1 MARTAAQARSG
12 SGRGAGPTALARPPT
27 SVLEGLRL
35 EDRPVDALIPY
46 ARNAR
51 THSAAQV
58 ALIAGSIREYGFAN
72 PVLVDGANGI
82 IAGHGR
88 VLAARQLG
96 LATVPVI
103 ELAHLS
109 ETQKR
114 GLILADNRLAEAAG
128 WDAEL
133 LALELGD
140 LRDLGV
146 DVMDFGFDA
155 GEIDAALNRGPA
167 DPREEDVPPVPE
179 QPVSRPGDLW
189 ELGPHRLICGD
200 ATDAATVA
208 RLFGGVRPHLMAT
221 DPPFGVNYDPA
232 WRNRAGA
239 AQTKRVGKVLNDH
252 RADWRE
258 AWALF
263 PGDVAYV
270 WHGALHATT
279 VAESLVACGFAI
291 RSQIIWAKE
300 RLVLSRGDYHWQH
313 EPCWY
318 AVREKAKG
326 HWSGDRK
333 QTTLWQIPSRDQ
345 DAATIHGTQKPVEC
359 MRRPMLNNA
368 SPGQAVY
375 EPFSGSGSSIIAA
388 ETTGRVCLAVELDPA
403 YVDVAVM
410 RWQSFTGREAVLAG
424 DGRTF
429 AEARAARQDTRAVPA
444 MGEVPAAAE
453 A

>member
-1 MARTAAQARSG
+1 MGKALRQIEMADREALAA
-12 SGRGAGPTALARPPT
+12 GAG
-27 SVLEGLRL
+27 LEIAHRNVA
-35 EDRPVDALIPY
+35 DLIPY

-51 THSAAQV
+51 THSEAQV
-58 ALIAGSIREYGFAN
+58 ALIAGSIREFGFTN
-72 PVLVDGANGI
+72 PVLVDGGNGI

-88 VLAARQLG
+88 LMAAQKLG
-96 LATVPVI
+96 LVTVPVI

-109 ETQKR
+109 EAQKR
-114 GLILADNRLAEAAG
+114 AYILADNRLAEQAG
-128 WDAEL
+128 WDSDL

-146 DVMDFGFDA
+146 DVMELGFEA
-155 GEIDAALNRGPA
+155 GEIDALFRAAEA
-167 DPREEDVPPVPE
+167 DPREEVVPE
-179 QPVSRPGDLW
+179 VPDVPVSRPGDLW
-189 ELGPHRLICGD
+189 LLGPHRLLCGD
-200 ATDAATVA
+200 ATDAGAVE
-208 RLFGGVRPHLMAT
+208 RLLGGVVPHLMIT
-221 DPPFGVNYDPA
+221 DPPYGVDYDPA
-232 WRNRAGA
+232 WRNAAGLSE
-239 AQTKRVGKVLNDH
+239 TRRTGKVLNDH

-258 AWALF
+258 AWAHF

-279 VAESLVACGFAI
+279 VAESLVATGFAI

-318 AVREKAKG
+318 AVRTKAKG

-359 MRRPMLNNA
+359 MRRPILNNS

-375 EPFSGSGSSIIAA
+375 EPFSGSGTSIIAA
-388 ETTGRVCLAVELDPA
+388 ETTGRCCHAVELDPA
-403 YVDVAVM
+403 YVDVAVL
-410 RWQSFTGREAVLAG
+410 RWQAFTGEAAVLEGTGEAFAALQAG
-424 DGRTF
+424 
-429 AEARAARQDTRAVPA
+429 RQPP
-444 MGEVPAAAE
+444 EAAE
-453 A
+453 